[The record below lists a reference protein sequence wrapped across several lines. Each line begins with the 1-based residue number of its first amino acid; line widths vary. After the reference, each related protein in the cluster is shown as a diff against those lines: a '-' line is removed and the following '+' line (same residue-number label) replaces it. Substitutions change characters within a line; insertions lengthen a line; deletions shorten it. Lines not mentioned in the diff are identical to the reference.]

1 MLRLVSLIYSL
12 TSTVIMGIGIIAV
25 LVAGYV
31 SATAIIG
38 AIVAGLILGLPLA
51 WLVAKKLYE
60 E

>member
-12 TSTVIMGIGIIAV
+12 TSTVIMGVGIVAV

-31 SATAIIG
+31 SAAAIIG
-38 AIVAGLILGLPLA
+38 AIAAGLILGLPVA